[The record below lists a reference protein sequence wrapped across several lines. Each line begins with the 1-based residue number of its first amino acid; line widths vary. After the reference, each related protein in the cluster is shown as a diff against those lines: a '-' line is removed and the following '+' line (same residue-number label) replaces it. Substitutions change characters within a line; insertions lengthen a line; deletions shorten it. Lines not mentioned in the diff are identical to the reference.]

1 METTTPEEDAMGYM
15 DSIRNLFRG
24 MKNMF
29 YEKNRGLQPRE
40 ILVMMLCELEKRK
53 KYGIEE
59 KAFVPNVYAVYLNSF
74 DYEEMSPLLSGI
86 KEQLKNRIME
96 KARRKGYKLLSS
108 SISIDIRED
117 SGLLRN
123 QVVVESSFLKEK
135 TPVTMVKDNVSASSE
150 KGQKEKG
157 IERHTISPRV
167 REIMNRK
174 DSPAFPP
181 HGVETEQDVRE
192 GGTCTEESAPE
203 PLKEKGFTK
212 IIEDKKTRFIDN
224 ARARLEIVGGEESGD
239 VIALQEGEYTFG
251 RGRNAQLLIKDKEE
265 MVSRVHF
272 KLIVK
277 DGHIRIKDLGSLNGT
292 KVNEI
297 EIEEAELKKG
307 DIIAAGKAL
316 LKVA

>member
-1 METTTPEEDAMGYM
+1 MGHM
-15 DSIRNLFRG
+15 DSIRNLLRG

-29 YEKNRGLQPRE
+29 HNENRGLQPRE
-40 ILVMMLCELEKRK
+40 ILVMMLSELEKRK

-135 TPVTMVKDNVSASSE
+135 TPVTMVKDNVPVPPE
-150 KGQKEKG
+150 KGQKEKEA
-157 IERHTISPRV
+157 ERHKMSPRV
-167 REIMNRK
+167 RENVNSK
-174 DSPAFPP
+174 DFSVPLPEGIA
-181 HGVETEQDVRE
+181 TEQGEKE
-192 GGTCTEESAPE
+192 GSTCTEESAPE
-203 PLKEKGFTK
+203 PLKKTGFTK
-212 IIEDKKTRFIDN
+212 IIEDKKTRFVDN
-224 ARARLEIVGGEESGD
+224 ARARLEIVGGEDSGD
-239 VIALQEGEYTFG
+239 IIALQEGEYTFG
-251 RGRNAQLLIKDKEE
+251 RGRSAQLLIKDKEE
-265 MVSRVHF
+265 TISRIHF
-272 KLIVK
+272 KIIVK
-277 DGHIRIKDLGSLNGT
+277 EGRIRIKDLGSLNGT

-307 DIIAAGKAL
+307 DVIAAGKAL

>member
-1 METTTPEEDAMGYM
+1 MGYM
-15 DSIRNLFRG
+15 DSIRNLFGG

-29 YEKNRGLQPRE
+29 HKENRGLQPRE
-40 ILVMMLCELEKRK
+40 ILVMMLRELEKRK

-135 TPVTMVKDNVSASSE
+135 TPVTMVKDNVSVSSE
-150 KGQKEKG
+150 KGQKEKE
-157 IERHTISPRV
+157 IERHTMSPRV
-167 REIMNRK
+167 KEIMNRK
-174 DSPAFPP
+174 DSPVPP
-181 HGVETEQDVRE
+181 PQGIATEQIEQNVME
-192 GGTCTEESAPE
+192 GNTCTEESAPE
-203 PLKEKGFTK
+203 PLKKVGFTK

-224 ARARLEIVGGEESGD
+224 ARARLEIVGGEDSGD

-251 RGRNAQLLIKDKEE
+251 RGRGAQLLIKDKEE
-265 MVSRVHF
+265 TVSRVHF

-277 DGHIRIKDLGSLNGT
+277 DGRIRIKDLGSLNGT

-307 DIIAAGKAL
+307 DVIAAGKAL